1 MRERARYSERRAA
14 GLCVACGQQPAA
26 AGTCCVAC
34 AAAKRA
40 AEAARRERLRRAGI
54 CVDCAREPAAS
65 AACRCPTCLEQQR
78 RRVSVAP
85 CKGRDVTL
93 DVTLP
98 CREIEKPAT
107 SA

>member
-54 CVDCAREPAAS
+54 CVDGAREPAAS
-65 AACRCPTCLEQQR
+65 AACRCPTCLEQQQEYEGQTTFSG
-78 RRVSVAP
+78 RVSV
-85 CKGRDVTL
+85 
-93 DVTLP
+93 
-98 CREIEKPAT
+98 
-107 SA
+107 